1 MNIFTKI
8 FGTHSDHE
16 LKKIKPIVDKILA
29 LEPEMQALS
38 DDELRAQTDKF
49 KARLKGGDDRNSLVF
64 GGSNAL

>member
-38 DDELRAQTDKF
+38 DDELRAQTGKF
-49 KARLKGGDDRNSLVF
+49 KARLKGGETLDNILP
-64 GGSNAL
+64 